1 MIERYRADVVV
12 PVDDAGSLHSPGIV
26 DVEGGRI
33 LWVGPAAS
41 APARPEAVVR
51 VLAGMLLP
59 GFVNTHAHSP
69 MVLLRAA
76 GEGLPV
82 GRWLTEVMWPREGK
96 LTPDDV
102 RVGMTLGAAELL
114 TNGITTSHEM
124 YFYPREAAEAAVAVG
139 LRIVVTPPV
148 LVADDLARFGSW
160 ESQIEAVSAEA
171 RRWTGH
177 ELVTVGFGPHSA
189 YTLPEEPL
197 ERIAAAAAAEGLHVH
212 IHVAEQRHEG
222 DAISARHGLTVP
234 RFLDSIGMLDVPVV
248 AAHSVWL
255 TDDDIELFAARGV
268 GVAHCPASNTKHASG
283 VAPVVRLREAGVAVG
298 IATDGPASHDR
309 LDPFEEMRLAVRL
322 ARVTAGD
329 AAALGPVDALRMT
342 TREAAAV
349 LGRDDIGSLV
359 PGRRA
364 DMILVDTGPFVPVV
378 EPDDILAH
386 LVYSGAPSLV
396 RDVWVEGRQVVGN
409 GRVMSVDVAEARRDV
424 TTRARRLA
432 GG

>member
-1 MIERYRADVVV
+1 MIERYHADVVV
-12 PVDDAGSLHSPGIV
+12 PVDDRGSLHSPGIV
-26 DVEGGRI
+26 DVEDGRI
-33 LWVGPAAS
+33 LWVGPAGA
-41 APARPEAVVR
+41 APPRPEAVER

-82 GRWLTEVMWPREGK
+82 GRWLTEVIWPREGK
-96 LTPDDV
+96 LTSDDV

-124 YFYPREAAEAAVAVG
+124 YFYPREVAEAAVAAG

-160 ESQIEAVSAEA
+160 ESQVEAVSAEA
-171 RRWTGH
+171 RRWAGH

-189 YTLPEEPL
+189 YALPEEPL
-197 ERIAAAAAAEGLHVH
+197 ERIAAAAAAEGLGVH

-222 DAISARHGLTVP
+222 DAVSARHGVTVP

-322 ARVTAGD
+322 ARAAAGD
-329 AAALGPVDALRMT
+329 AAALGPVDVLRMT

-364 DMILVDTGPFVPVV
+364 DMILVDTEGFVPVV
-378 EPDDILAH
+378 EPVDLLTH
-386 LVYSGAPSLV
+386 LVFSGAPSLV
-396 RDVWVEGRQVVGN
+396 RDVWVEGRQVVGD
-409 GRVMSVDVAEARRDV
+409 GRVMSVDVTEARRDV
-424 TTRARRLA
+424 AARARRLA